1 MWYGLISHLKKQLS
15 EGVKKHP
22 VYLGSEIVTQADF
35 GSEGTLIISRGNEEQ
50 GHTDVQQELLVTL
63 YLETWIKEDSGE
75 LTDGYKKL
83 ADLEAEVEGVLSNFR
98 KSIGELNENVCIF
111 DDIWQILDISVREK
125 RASDESYR
133 PLYGTLYTIEARI
146 YCLDETG
153 GIW

>member
-1 MWYGLISHLKKQLS
+1 MWYGLLSHLKKQLS
-15 EGVKKHP
+15 ENVKKHP

-50 GHTDVQQELLVTL
+50 G
-63 YLETWIKEDSGE
+63 SGE

-98 KSIGELNENVCIF
+98 QSVGELDESVCVF

>member
-1 MWYGLISHLKKQLS
+1 MWYGLLSHLKKQLS
-15 EGVKKHP
+15 ENVKKHP

-50 GHTDVQQELLVTL
+50 GHSDVQQELLVTL
-63 YLETWIKEDSGE
+63 YLEAWIKEDSGE

-98 KSIGELNENVCIF
+98 QSVGELDESVCVF
-111 DDIWQILDISVREK
+111 DDIWQILDISVRGK
-125 RASDESYR
+125 KASDESYR